1 MLKAIQVIAIT
12 LAGTLLVGTFA
23 LIFAESRWV
32 DPDPSSPRDYFLN
45 GSTGTELMPLA
56 VFQVLP
62 ILFPEQFQPAGESG
76 GDWINQFGFVRGSP
90 DANYGLPYGVNV
102 SHYRPKSGAPSPIPF
117 VGFNCAVCHTANF
130 ERAGQPRGTVVVGM
144 ANPRLD
150 LVAFGD
156 AIRRSILDENRLTM
170 STIAAAYKSLNH
182 KSLSFSQ
189 RLAIRYWLRGA
200 RTSLKADLPMRG
212 SPFSGSNLRNSA
224 LMPSGPGRNQ
234 PMLETV
240 RFLIHETPMPNGGA
254 SKIPCLY
261 QQQRRLRAQF
271 DGSVGDPLT
280 RNSLAALGVGAS
292 VYNLKVPGIL
302 GTMQQSYIFV
312 KTLDGP
318 RYADLNGADAHA
330 PDQARV
336 QRGHDAYVQYCSS
349 CHGWPQGDNW
359 TTGSRQGQVIPQSEV
374 GTDPARVSFRYY
386 ADMGTFIDAFFP
398 PGHPLKP
405 PVGDI
410 RALPEAERGFITE
423 PVEAAFSRAPY
434 LHNGSVPT
442 LAELIN
448 LKPRRSVFYRGR
460 SEFDPVD
467 VGIVVTDKPD
477 LDHYFRYDTSV
488 YGNSNL
494 GHNYP
499 WPYHG
504 TGWNSDT
511 LGDLLEYL
519 KTL

>member
-1 MLKAIQVIAIT
+1 MLKAIQIIAIT
-12 LAGTLLVGTFA
+12 LAGTLLVGTFV

-32 DPDPSSPRDYFLN
+32 DPNPTSPRDYFLH

-62 ILFPEQFQPAGESG
+62 TLFPEQFQPAGENA
-76 GDWINQFGFVRGSP
+76 GDWIKQFGFVRGTP
-90 DANYGLPYGVNV
+90 DANYGLPYGINV
-102 SHYRPKSGAPSPIPF
+102 SHYRPKSGAPSPIAF

-130 ERAGQPRGTVVVGM
+130 ERVGQLRGTVVLGM

-156 AIRRSILDENRLTM
+156 AIRRSVLDENRLTI
-170 STIAAAYKSLNH
+170 STIATTYKGLNH
-182 KSLSFSQ
+182 KSLSFGQ

-200 RTSLKADLPMRG
+200 RTTLKADLPMRG

-224 LMPSGPGRNQ
+224 VMPSGPGRNQ
-234 PMLETV
+234 PMMETV
-240 RFLIHETPMPNGGA
+240 RFLIHETPVPNGGA

-330 PDQARV
+330 VDQARV
-336 QRGHDAYVQYCSS
+336 QRGHDAYMQYCSS
-349 CHGWPQGDNW
+349 CHGWPEGENW
-359 TTGSRQGQVIPQSEV
+359 TTGSRQGQVIPVSEV
-374 GTDPARVSFRYY
+374 GTDSARVSFRYY

-423 PVEAAFSRAPY
+423 PLEAAFTRGPY

-448 LKPRRSVFYRGR
+448 LKPRRAVFYRGR
-460 SEFDPVD
+460 SEFDPVE
-467 VGIVVTDKPD
+467 VGIVVTDQPD

-488 YGNSNL
+488 YGNSNR

-499 WPYHG
+499 WPYQG
-504 TGWNSDT
+504 TGWNADT
-511 LGDLLEYL
+511 LTDLLEYL

>member
-1 MLKAIQVIAIT
+1 MLKAIQIIAIT
-12 LAGTLLVGTFA
+12 LAGTLLVGTFVFM
-23 LIFAESRWV
+23 FAESRWV
-32 DPDPSSPRDYFLN
+32 DPNPGSPRDYFLH

-62 ILFPEQFQPAGESG
+62 TLFPEQFQPAGESG
-76 GDWINQFGFVRGSP
+76 GDWVKQFGFVRGSP
-90 DANYGLPYGVNV
+90 EANYGLPYGINV
-102 SHYRPKSGAPSPIPF
+102 SHYRPKSGAPSPISF

-130 ERAGQPRGTVVVGM
+130 ERVGQPGGTVVLGM

-156 AIRRSILDENRLTM
+156 AIRKSVLDENRLTV
-170 STIAAAYKSLNH
+170 STIAATYKSLNH
-182 KSLSFSQ
+182 KPLSFGQ

-200 RTSLKADLPMRG
+200 RTTLKADLPMRG
-212 SPFSGSNLRNSA
+212 SPFSSSNLRNSA

-240 RFLIHETPMPNGGA
+240 RFLIHETPVPNGGA

-292 VYNLKVPGIL
+292 VYNLRVPGIL

-318 RYADLNGADAHA
+318 RYADLNGPDAHA

-336 QRGHDAYVQYCSS
+336 QRGHDAYMQYCSS
-349 CHGWPQGDNW
+349 CHGWPEGENW
-359 TTGSRQGQVIPQSEV
+359 STGSRQGQVIPVSEV
-374 GTDPARVSFRYY
+374 GTDSARVSFRYY
-386 ADMGTFIDAFFP
+386 ADMGPFIDAFFP

-423 PVEAAFSRAPY
+423 PLEAAFTRGPY

-442 LAELIN
+442 LDELIN
-448 LKPRRSVFYRGR
+448 LKPRRAVFYRGR

-467 VGIVVTDKPD
+467 VGIVVTAEPD

-488 YGNSNL
+488 YGNSNR

-499 WPYHG
+499 WPYQG
-504 TGWNSDT
+504 TGWNADT
-511 LGDLLEYL
+511 LTDLLEYL